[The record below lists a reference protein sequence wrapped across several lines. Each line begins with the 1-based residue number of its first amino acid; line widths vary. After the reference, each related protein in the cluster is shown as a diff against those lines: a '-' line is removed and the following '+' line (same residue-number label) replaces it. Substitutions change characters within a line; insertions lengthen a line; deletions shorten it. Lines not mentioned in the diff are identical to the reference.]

1 MSFAILSL
9 LEPIAK
15 WLEQAWW
22 AKLQRLGLVVLTCV
36 LILLAV
42 HVVARAV
49 RRAVD
54 DGDENT
60 TSEAERRA
68 ETLSAV
74 LNNAARVLVLVFLL
88 LMVLQ
93 EFGINIAPLI
103 AGAGIA
109 GVALGFGAQSLVKD
123 VISGF
128 FLLMEDQFGV
138 GDLISIDEKHVGTVE
153 RMTLRITQL
162 RDVEGRAHY
171 VPNGSINRVI
181 VLSKEFSKALVDVE
195 VGYDADLDQIF
206 ALLETIGVELRKDR
220 PELILE
226 PTDVR
231 GVESFGKDGC
241 TIRTL
246 TKSAPGKQFD
256 VARLLRKRI
265 IERFRAEGI
274 ASPIPQRIVHTKT
287 EGDAAATAAPST
299 D

>member
-1 MSFAILSL
+1 M
-9 LEPIAK
+9 PIATLQSFSH
-15 WLEQAWW
+15 WLDVSGW
-22 AKLQRLGLVVLTCV
+22 AKIYHLALV
-36 LILLAV
+36 LLVGALFLWMV
-42 HVVARAV
+42 KIIGRAV

-54 DGDENT
+54 DGDDST
-60 TSEAERRA
+60 PSEAERRA
-68 ETLSAV
+68 ETLSTV
-74 LNNAARVLVLVFLL
+74 LKSAARVLVIAFLL

-93 EFGINIAPLI
+93 EFGVNIAPLI

-171 VPNGSINRVI
+171 VPNGSISRVI

-195 VGYDADLDQIF
+195 VGYDADLDRIF
-206 ALLETIGVELRKDR
+206 ALLETIGAALRKAH
-220 PELILE
+220 PELVLE

-231 GVESFGKDGC
+231 GIEAFGKDGC

-246 TKSAPGKQFD
+246 TKSAPGKQFE

-265 IERFRAEGI
+265 IEIFREEGI

-287 EGDAAATAAPST
+287 EGDAGAEAVA